1 MILILTVVPSVG
13 HLGPFLCGSQLK
25 SNFMV
30 KCLFIETAQTSA
42 AEPPFTPDKVHHS
55 QDLDPPRRGC

>member
-1 MILILTVVPSVG
+1 
-13 HLGPFLCGSQLK
+13 
-25 SNFMV
+25 MV